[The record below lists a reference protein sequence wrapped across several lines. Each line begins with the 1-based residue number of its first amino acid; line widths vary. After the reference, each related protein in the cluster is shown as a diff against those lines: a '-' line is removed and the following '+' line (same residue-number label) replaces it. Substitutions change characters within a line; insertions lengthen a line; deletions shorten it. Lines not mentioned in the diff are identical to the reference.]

1 MDNFSDSPKMDIIIF
16 IKLKIE
22 LSSVYELFD

>member
-1 MDNFSDSPKMDIIIF
+1 MDNFSDLPKMDIIIF

-22 LSSVYELFD
+22 LSSAHELFW

>member
-1 MDNFSDSPKMDIIIF
+1 MNNYSDSPKMDIIIF

-22 LSSVYELFD
+22 LSVVDGLF

>member
-1 MDNFSDSPKMDIIIF
+1 MDNYSDSPKMDIIIF

-22 LSSVYELFD
+22 LSVVDGVF

>member
-1 MDNFSDSPKMDIIIF
+1 MDIYSDSPKMDIIIF

-22 LSSVYELFD
+22 LSVVDGLF

>member
-1 MDNFSDSPKMDIIIF
+1 MDNFLDLPKMDIIIF

-22 LSSVYELFD
+22 LSSVREIF

>member
-1 MDNFSDSPKMDIIIF
+1 MDNFADSPKMHIIIF

-22 LSSVYELFD
+22 LGFVDGLFQ

>member
-1 MDNFSDSPKMDIIIF
+1 MDNCSDSPKMDIIIF

-22 LSSVYELFD
+22 LSVVDGLF

>member
-1 MDNFSDSPKMDIIIF
+1 MNNFSESPKMDIIIF

-22 LSSVYELFD
+22 LSVVDGLFQ

>member
-1 MDNFSDSPKMDIIIF
+1 MDNYSDSPKMDIIIF

-22 LSSVYELFD
+22 LSVVDGLV

>member
-22 LSSVYELFD
+22 LSFVDGLF

>member
-1 MDNFSDSPKMDIIIF
+1 MDNYSDSPKIDIIIF

-22 LSSVYELFD
+22 LSVVDGLF

>member
-1 MDNFSDSPKMDIIIF
+1 MDNYSDSPKMDIIIF

-22 LSSVYELFD
+22 LSVVDGLF

>member
-1 MDNFSDSPKMDIIIF
+1 MNNFTDSPKMDIIIF

-22 LSSVYELFD
+22 LSVVDGLF

>member
-22 LSSVYELFD
+22 LSVVDGLFQ

>member
-1 MDNFSDSPKMDIIIF
+1 MNNFSESHKMDIIIF

-22 LSSVYELFD
+22 LSVVDGLF

>member
-22 LSSVYELFD
+22 LSVVDGLF

>member
-1 MDNFSDSPKMDIIIF
+1 MDNYSDSPKIDIIIF

-22 LSSVYELFD
+22 LSVVDDLF

>member
-1 MDNFSDSPKMDIIIF
+1 MDNYSDSPKMDIIIF

-22 LSSVYELFD
+22 LSFVDELL

>member
-1 MDNFSDSPKMDIIIF
+1 MNNYSDSPKMDIIIF

-22 LSSVYELFD
+22 LSVVDGVF